1 MSDPSKRPPCGM
13 CTFKCAMIAY
23 RRAPWFRLVREPM
36 LLGMRYFAFIH
47 HVEPQVK
54 NFPFPTASCNK
65 CIRFYKTVLFQK
77 STSFR
82 WLHGRVNPIFNY
94 FMDRIV
100 TQEERKQARSYALA
114 ASAGTLTEKETNAWM
129 NGMKTGL

>member
-1 MSDPSKRPPCGM
+1 VNNSNKRPPCGM

-36 LLGMRYFAFIH
+36 LLGMRFFAFIH
-47 HVEPQVK
+47 HVEPVVK
-54 NFPFPTASCNK
+54 SFPFPTSACNR
-65 CIRFYKTVLFQK
+65 CIRFYKAVLFQK
-77 STSFR
+77 SPTFR

-100 TQEERKQARSYALA
+100 TQEERKQARSYAQA
-114 ASAGTLTEKETNAWM
+114 ASAGTLSEKEIDDWM
-129 NGMKTGL
+129 KGLKTGL